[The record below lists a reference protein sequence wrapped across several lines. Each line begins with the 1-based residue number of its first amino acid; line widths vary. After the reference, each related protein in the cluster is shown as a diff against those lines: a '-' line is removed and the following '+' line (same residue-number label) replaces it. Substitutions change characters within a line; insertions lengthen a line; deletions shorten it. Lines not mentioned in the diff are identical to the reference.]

1 MAYADQSMSS
11 NRVIALV
18 VVALLHVLLGYGL
31 VTGLAF
37 EAYKKVAQ
45 RVTTID
51 IEEEKEPEPELPPP
65 PPPKDAP
72 PPPIVAPPPPI
83 NISPARPPIETVT
96 HAPPP
101 PPIVIPTAA
110 PPPPPPPPPP
120 KFSPKPAT
128 PRGSPSSWATPD
140 DYPTAAIR
148 DERTGVTR
156 FSVTIDAEGKVSGC
170 QVTGSSGHSD
180 LDALTCKLVTR
191 RARFK
196 PATDGEGNP
205 TSGSVSNAIRW
216 EIPR

>member
-1 MAYADQSMSS
+1 MAYADQSTSS

-37 EAYKKVAQ
+37 EAVKKVAQ

-51 IEEEKEPEPELPPP
+51 IEEEKEEPELPPP

-72 PPPIVAPPPPI
+72 PPPVVAPPPPI
-83 NISPARPPIETVT
+83 NISPAPPPIQTVRE
-96 HAPPP
+96 APPP
-101 PPIVIPTAA
+101 PPIQIPTAA
-110 PPPPPPPPPP
+110 PPPPPPPRVTP
-120 KFSPKPAT
+120 KAPQPRNSP
-128 PRGSPSSWATPD
+128 GSWATPD
-140 DYPTAAIR
+140 DYPTKAMR
-148 DERTGVTR
+148 EDRSGVTR
-156 FSVTIDAEGKVSGC
+156 FTVTVDADGKVSSC

-180 LDALTCKLVTR
+180 LDDATCKLVTR

-205 TSGSVSNAIRW
+205 TSGSYSNAVRW
-216 EIPR
+216 QIPQ

>member
-1 MAYADQSMSS
+1 MAYADQSTSS

-37 EAYKKVAQ
+37 EAVKKVAQ

-51 IEEEKEPEPELPPP
+51 IEEEKEEPELPPP

-72 PPPIVAPPPPI
+72 PPPVVAPPPPI
-83 NISPARPPIETVT
+83 NISPAPPPIQTVRE
-96 HAPPP
+96 APPP
-101 PPIVIPTAA
+101 PPIQIPTAA
-110 PPPPPPPPPP
+110 PPPPPPPRVTP
-120 KFSPKPAT
+120 KAPQ
-128 PRGSPSSWATPD
+128 PRNNPGSWATSD
-140 DYPTAAIR
+140 DYPTKAMREDRA
-148 DERTGVTR
+148 GSTR
-156 FSVTIDAEGKVSGC
+156 FTVTVDAEGKVSSC

-180 LDALTCKLVTR
+180 LDDATCKLVTR

-205 TSGSVSNAIRW
+205 TSGSYSNVVRW
-216 EIPR
+216 QIPQ

>member
-51 IEEEKEPEPELPPP
+51 IEEEKKPEPELPPP

-72 PPPIVAPPPPI
+72 PPPIVA
-83 NISPARPPIETVT
+83 
-96 HAPPP
+96 PP

-205 TSGSVSNAIRW
+205 TTGSFSNAIRW

>member
-1 MAYADQSMSS
+1 MAYADQSTSS

-37 EAYKKVAQ
+37 EAVKKVAQ

-51 IEEEKEPEPELPPP
+51 IEEEKPKEELPPP
-65 PPPKDAP
+65 PPPKEAP

-83 NISPARPPIETVT
+83 NISPAPPPITTVT

-110 PPPPPPPPPP
+110 PPPPPPPPPRVAP
-120 KFSPKPAT
+120 KAPQPRNSP
-128 PRGSPSSWATPD
+128 GSWATPD
-140 DYPTAAIR
+140 DYPTKAMREDRAG
-148 DERTGVTR
+148 TTR
-156 FSVTIDAEGKVSGC
+156 FSVTVDAEGKVTSC

-180 LDALTCKLVTR
+180 LDDATCKLVTR

-205 TSGSVSNAIRW
+205 TTGSYSNAVRW
-216 EIPR
+216 QIPR

>member
-1 MAYADQSMSS
+1 MAYADQSTSS

-37 EAYKKVAQ
+37 EAVKKVAQ

-51 IEEEKEPEPELPPP
+51 IEEEKEEPELPPP

-72 PPPIVAPPPPI
+72 PPPVVAPPPPI
-83 NISPARPPIETVT
+83 NISPAPPPIQPVRE
-96 HAPPP
+96 APPP
-101 PPIVIPTAA
+101 PPIQIPTAA
-110 PPPPPPPPPP
+110 PPPPPPPRVTP
-120 KFSPKPAT
+120 KAPQ
-128 PRGSPSSWATPD
+128 PRNNPGSWATSD
-140 DYPTAAIR
+140 DYPTKAMREDRA
-148 DERTGVTR
+148 GSTR
-156 FSVTIDAEGKVSGC
+156 FTVTVDAEGKVSSC

-180 LDALTCKLVTR
+180 LDDATCKLVTR

-205 TSGSVSNAIRW
+205 TSGSYSTVVRW
-216 EIPR
+216 QIPQ

>member
-1 MAYADQSMSS
+1 MAYADQSTSS

-37 EAYKKVAQ
+37 EAVKKVAQ

-51 IEEEKEPEPELPPP
+51 IEEEKPKEELPPP

-83 NISPARPPIETVT
+83 NLSPAPPAIQTAPT
-96 HAPPP
+96 APPP
-101 PPIVIPTAA
+101 PPLVVPTAA
-110 PPPPPPPPPP
+110 PPPPPPPAPTHT
-120 KFSPKPAT
+120 PKPPQ
-128 PRGSPSSWATPD
+128 PRNAPGSWATPD
-140 DYPTAAIR
+140 DYPTKAMREDRAG
-148 DERTGVTR
+148 TTR
-156 FSVTIDAEGKVSGC
+156 FSVTVDAEGKVSSC

-180 LDALTCKLVTR
+180 LDDATCKLVTR

-196 PATDGEGNP
+196 PATDGEGQP
-205 TSGSVSNAIRW
+205 TSGSYSNAVRW
-216 EIPR
+216 QIPK

>member
-1 MAYADQSMSS
+1 MAYADQSTSS

-37 EAYKKVAQ
+37 EAVKKVAQ

-51 IEEEKEPEPELPPP
+51 IEEEKPKEELPPP

-83 NISPARPPIETVT
+83 NISPAPPPIQTAPT
-96 HAPPP
+96 APPP
-101 PPIVIPTAA
+101 PPITIPTAA
-110 PPPPPPPPPP
+110 PPPPPPPPPTHT
-120 KFSPKPAT
+120 PKPPQ
-128 PRGSPSSWATPD
+128 PRNSPGSWATPD
-140 DYPTAAIR
+140 DYPTKAMREDRAG
-148 DERTGVTR
+148 TTR
-156 FSVTIDAEGKVSGC
+156 FSVTVDAEGKVSSC

-180 LDALTCKLVTR
+180 LDDATCKLVTR

-196 PATDGEGNP
+196 PATNGEGNP
-205 TSGSVSNAIRW
+205 TNGSYSNAVRW
-216 EIPR
+216 QIPK

>member
-1 MAYADQSMSS
+1 MAYADQSTSS

-37 EAYKKVAQ
+37 EAVKKVAQ

-51 IEEEKEPEPELPPP
+51 IEEEKPKEELPPP
-65 PPPKDAP
+65 PPPKEAP

-83 NISPARPPIETVT
+83 NISPAPPPISTVT

-110 PPPPPPPPPP
+110 PPPPPPPPPRVAP
-120 KFSPKPAT
+120 KAPQPRNSP
-128 PRGSPSSWATPD
+128 GSWATPD
-140 DYPTAAIR
+140 DYPTKAMREDRAG
-148 DERTGVTR
+148 TTR
-156 FSVTIDAEGKVSGC
+156 FSVTVDAEGKVTSC

-180 LDALTCKLVTR
+180 LDDATCKLVTR

-205 TSGSVSNAIRW
+205 TTGSYSNAVRW
-216 EIPR
+216 QIPR

>member
-1 MAYADQSMSS
+1 MAYADQSTSS

-37 EAYKKVAQ
+37 EAVKKVAQ

-51 IEEEKEPEPELPPP
+51 IEEEKPKEELPPP

-83 NISPARPPIETVT
+83 NISPAPPAIQTAPT
-96 HAPPP
+96 APPP
-101 PPIVIPTAA
+101 PPLVVPTAA
-110 PPPPPPPPPP
+110 PPPPPPPAPTHT
-120 KFSPKPAT
+120 PKPPQ
-128 PRGSPSSWATPD
+128 PRNAPGSWATPD
-140 DYPTAAIR
+140 DYPTKAMREDRAG
-148 DERTGVTR
+148 TTR
-156 FSVTIDAEGKVSGC
+156 FSVTVDAEGKVSSC

-180 LDALTCKLVTR
+180 LDDATCKLVTR

-196 PATDGEGNP
+196 PATDGEGQP
-205 TSGSVSNAIRW
+205 TSGSYSNAVRW
-216 EIPR
+216 QIPK